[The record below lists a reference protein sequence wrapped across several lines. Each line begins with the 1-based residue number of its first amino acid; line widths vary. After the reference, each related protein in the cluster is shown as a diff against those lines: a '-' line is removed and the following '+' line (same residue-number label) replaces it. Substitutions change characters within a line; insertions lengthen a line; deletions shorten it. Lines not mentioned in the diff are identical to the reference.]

1 MFQLTKKQ
9 RAVVEALK
17 TVEEAQTALF
27 NAYFD
32 AGMTDEAVE
41 ASGRRGEAY
50 TKRMHY
56 VYNIKQEQSKKV
68 CSNDY
73 CENTAKHEYS
83 KKAYCGV
90 CIHEH
95 VYDDHQP
102 N

>member
-1 MFQLTKKQ
+1 MFQLTQKQ

-17 TVEEAQTALF
+17 AVEESQTALF

-32 AGMTDEAVE
+32 AGMIDDAVE
-41 ASGRRGEAY
+41 ASSKRGEAY
-50 TKRMHY
+50 AKRVGY
-56 VYNIKQEQSKKV
+56 VYKLKQEQSKIV

-73 CENTAKHEYS
+73 CEDIAEHEYR